1 MIQRLLGALLCA
13 ATTPALADGTPPQ
26 ACGQRDAVV
35 ERLRTN
41 YGEERTGAG
50 LSDSR
55 GIIEVYASR
64 NTGTWTILLTLPDG
78 RSCLIAAGESW
89 QVGPPPDRAPG
100 EPV

>member
-1 MIQRLLGALLCA
+1 MIHRLLGALLCA
-13 ATTPALADGTPPQ
+13 ATTPALADGPPYQ

-35 ERLRTN
+35 ERLRTG

-50 LSDSR
+50 LNSSR
-55 GIIEVYASR
+55 GIIEVYASQR
-64 NTGTWTILLTLPDG
+64 TGTWTILLTLPDG

-89 QVGPPPDRAPG
+89 QAGPPPGGTPN